1 MDQIMNFFSMGN
13 YGAYIW
19 TAYILTAVVMLSLLV
34 TTLQRLH
41 KNQAELEELQQLME
55 SAKQSN
61 NKEETARP

>member
-1 MDQIMNFFSMGN
+1 MGN